1 MIVIED
7 DGCED
12 FHAMDGDVSQGRKE
26 SKGGKCSSNAAI
38 VVDPAAL
45 SVFLG
50 RLFC

>member
-26 SKGGKCSSNAAI
+26 SKGGSESSESCGSYTY
-38 VVDPAAL
+38 L
-45 SVFLG
+45 EL
-50 RLFC
+50 R